1 MDRNN
6 TMNETSDERRRR
18 LNREQQQR
26 YRKNKR
32 NVDSD
37 GPTELDHPGEKK
49 QFLEN
54 NMSTPAEQVV
64 VIPPTTVLLKT
75 SKARVYPWCS
85 QGLDRHSLGSMNHKC
100 NCCGALLWIDERKT
114 GTSTRSPIFTT
125 CYAKGKVSL
134 PPIEELPHPLNVLLT
149 RTDPSARLFRENIRS
164 YNLALAFTSM
174 GAKVDNS
181 ITGTGGVYS
190 FRVHGEMYHSIGTM
204 LPDNEAHPQFAQI
217 YVYDTEHEL
226 QNRMN
231 VMPNLDPV
239 ILEELQQM
247 LHDVN
252 PYCEIITGKHS
263 GNCVFL
269 PRITMTPSNTDL
281 SFIFKRHQF
290 PVQPAFAMTINKSQG
305 QTLNLVGLY
314 LPTPVFSHGQLYVAC
329 SR

>member
-18 LNREQQQR
+18 LNRERQQR

-49 QFLEN
+49 VCMQGVVSDIMDETSEEHQQRLNRERQRRYRENKRNVDSDGPTGLEQFLEN
-54 NMSTPAEQVV
+54 NMSTAEQEV

-85 QGLDRHSLGSMNHKC
+85 Q
-100 NCCGALLWIDERKT
+100 DERKK

-125 CYAKGKVSL
+125 CCAKGKVSL
-134 PPIEELPHPLNVLLT
+134 PPIEELPHPLNMLLT
-149 RTDPSARLFRENIRS
+149 RTDPSARLFRKNIRS
-164 YNLALAFTSM
+164 YNSALAFTSM

-181 ITGTGGVYS
+181 ITGTSGVYS

-204 LPDNEAHPQFAQI
+204 LPDNEARPQFAQI

-252 PYCEIITGKHS
+252 PYCEMFKQAGDIVRLNPSLDLQMVITDSRKEDS
-263 GNCVFL
+263 LMDNYML
-269 PRITMTPSNTDL
+269 
-281 SFIFKRHQF
+281 
-290 PVQPAFAMTINKSQG
+290 PVQE
-305 QTLNLVGLY
+305 
-314 LPTPVFSHGQLYVAC
+314 
-329 SR
+329 